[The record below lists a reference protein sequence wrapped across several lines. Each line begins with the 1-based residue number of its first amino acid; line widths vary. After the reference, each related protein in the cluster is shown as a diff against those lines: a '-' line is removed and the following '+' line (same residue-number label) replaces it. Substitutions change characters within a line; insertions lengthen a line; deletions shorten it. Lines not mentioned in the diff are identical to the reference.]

1 MTASPRIY
9 TRSLHDALP
18 IWVRGLEQRHDVLRQ
33 LEEAHSSGREKL
45 FAALA
50 AAGVGEPSL
59 LTDRLQ
65 PPAGW
70 ERSLDFYFAA
80 MADAVVVPAGTDP
93 LALAAALRAAQASA
107 VLVVPAEGP
116 ALGGSSDLGEPLA
129 AALGL
134 PPEIATALPPAYLV
148 EDEEQARG

>member
-80 MADAVVVPAGTDP
+80 DRKSTR
-93 LALAAALRAAQASA
+93 LN
-107 VLVVPAEGP
+107 
-116 ALGGSSDLGEPLA
+116 SSHGYISITGFCL
-129 AALGL
+129 
-134 PPEIATALPPAYLV
+134 IK
-148 EDEEQARG
+148 